1 MKLNKAQTDLLWV
14 LACLLIYVLLAVQF
28 EFSESIDKF
37 SQGYEPLQLDEMP
50 WALLV
55 LSLGLAWYSWRRSE
69 DAQLEI
75 QERIRSEAKVQELLS
90 HNSDL
95 AQRLF
100 TAQEDE
106 RRALARDLHDEMGQ
120 TCTAIRTEAAVLAG
134 GRLNPAEVL
143 DSAQRIANS
152 AEQVSLLTRH
162 MLQRLRPAV
171 LDSMGLSDALLSL
184 CEQWQESAGVQC
196 HYTSDPLPTH
206 LDDYVCVTLYRLLQE
221 SLTNV
226 ARHAQARKVQVH
238 ITWQATQGLHL
249 SVQDDGQ
256 GMLTPEANHAGFGL
270 LGMRERV
277 LSLGGHLQLQSAP
290 GQGFHVLVT
299 LPLVA
304 A

>member
-1 MKLNKAQTDLLWV
+1 MKRNKAQTDLLWV
-14 LACLLIYVLLAVQF
+14 LACLMLYVLLAVQF
-28 EFSESIDKF
+28 EFSERIEKF
-37 SQGYEPLQLDEMP
+37 SQGYEPVQLDEMP

-69 DAQLEI
+69 DAKLEI

-134 GRLNPAEVL
+134 GHLQPDEVL
-143 DSAQRIANS
+143 DSAQRIAD
-152 AEQVSLLTRH
+152 AAQQVSLLTRN

-171 LDSMGLSDALLSL
+171 LDSMGLVDALLSH
-184 CEQWQESAGVQC
+184 CEQWQETTGVLCVFSAATVPA
-196 HYTSDPLPTH
+196 D

-226 ARHAQARKVQVH
+226 ARHAQASRVEVALS
-238 ITWQATQGLHL
+238 WQAHDGLSLRVHDNGL
-249 SVQDDGQ
+249 
-256 GMLTPEANHAGFGL
+256 GMRDPDANHAGFGL

-277 LSLGGHLQLQSAP
+277 SSLGGRLVLQSAP
-290 GQGFHVLVT
+290 TQGFCVLVE
-299 LPLVA
+299 LPLVSA
-304 A
+304 

>member
-1 MKLNKAQTDLLWV
+1 
-14 LACLLIYVLLAVQF
+14 
-28 EFSESIDKF
+28 
-37 SQGYEPLQLDEMP
+37 
-50 WALLV
+50 V
-55 LSLGLAWYSWRRSE
+55 LSLGLAWFSWRRSSE
-69 DAQLEI
+69 AKQEL
-75 QERIRSEAKVQELLS
+75 QERIRAEQQVQELLT

-134 GRLNPAEVL
+134 GRLKPDEVL
-143 DSAQRIANS
+143 DSAQRIAD
-152 AEQVSLLTRH
+152 AAQQVSLLTRN

-171 LDSMGLSDALLSL
+171 LDSMGIADALLSL
-184 CEQWQESAGVQC
+184 CEQWQESAGVPC
-196 HYTSDPLPTH
+196 HFQAEGLPDN

-226 ARHAQARKVQVH
+226 ARHARASKVQVQL
-238 ITWQATQGLHL
+238 TWQHQQTLRLHI
-249 SVQDDGQ
+249 QDDGV
-256 GMLTPEANHAGFGL
+256 GMADPEANHAGFGL

-277 LSLGGHLQLQSAP
+277 SSLGGQLRLRSAP
-290 GQGFHVLVT
+290 GQGFLVQAV
-299 LPLVA
+299 LPLEA